1 MYKTIDK
8 ITFGFSKKKIDSPIS
23 SLIQNLKYAVFKNNL
38 KMHSTY
44 SYQIV
49 ALGGKTFNNVFTIYQ
64 DDFFFYIWDRVK
76 ARHVTTVVRNVSY
89 VSIKKGQERIVKL
102 RLI

>member
-44 SYQIV
+44 SHT

-64 DDFFFYIWDRVK
+64 DDFF
-76 ARHVTTVVRNVSY
+76 
-89 VSIKKGQERIVKL
+89 SISGTE
-102 RLI
+102 